1 MPKSTDTV
9 RRWCG
14 VVFLALAAGL
24 LVVGQFVL
32 KDALINR
39 GKATF
44 LLYWGA
50 CFFFT
55 VAAMFV
61 ALLDMRVTR
70 RKARAEQAELLHES
84 FGNVREN
91 DAPEGGNQD
100 GTQPGR

>member
-14 VVFLALAAGL
+14 VVFLILAAGL
-24 LVVGQFVL
+24 LAAGQFVL

-39 GKATF
+39 GKIAF

-55 VAAMFV
+55 VAAMVV
-61 ALLDMRVTR
+61 ALLDMRATR
-70 RKARAEQAELLHES
+70 RKACEEQAELLQRS
-84 FGNVREN
+84 FGDVRED
-91 DAPEGGNQD
+91 DAPEAGKQD
-100 GTQPGR
+100 EERPVR